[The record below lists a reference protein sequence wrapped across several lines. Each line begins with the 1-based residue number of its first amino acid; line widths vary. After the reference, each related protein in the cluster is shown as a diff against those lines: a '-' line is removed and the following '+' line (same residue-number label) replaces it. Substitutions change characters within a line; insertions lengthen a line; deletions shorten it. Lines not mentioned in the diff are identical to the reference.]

1 MAAPYAPG
9 GARSNTFGGLS
20 IVWTLECR
28 RNAMV

>member
-1 MAAPYAPG
+1 MAALYASD

-20 IVWTLECR
+20 IVWMLERR